1 MVEHSDGC
9 HLWFSEALVN
19 FELLKAWHAFVEKKQ
34 KVDAAAE
41 AEAKKKYESVSE
53 APVYLRFGLTKAHQG
68 AIENDSYVQ
77 QMKAR
82 GVTEGPTLY
91 GTYPPRASKNGHSVP
106 YLASLMQGLEINHRE
121 AMTATALEP
130 PLIVRQQIIL
140 GLQMA
145 FDALPEGEKPENKAK
160 LGLRDEFGQHKCNLD
175 NSSHN
180 WRVQHAYERLYL
192 KSTPE
197 MSQRAKKATASGDA
211 RKSGER
217 YEDEVTP
224 PLSNYSLRPV
234 IRLLTRAIVRVV
246 SVRRSRGASPSSVF
260 P

>member
-53 APVYLRFGLTKAHQG
+53 EPVYLRFGLTRAHEG

-91 GTYPPRASKNGHSVP
+91 DKYPPRAQKNGHSVP
-106 YLASLMQGLEINHRE
+106 YLASKMQGVEINFRE
-121 AMTATALEP
+121 AMTAAAREP
-130 PLIVRQQIIL
+130 PLIVRQQITIA
-140 GLQMA
+140 LQMA
-145 FDALPEGEKPENKAK
+145 FDALPEAEKPENKATR
-160 LGLRDEFGQHKCNLD
+160 GLFDEYGQHKCNLD
-175 NSSHN
+175 SPSHN
-180 WRVQHAYERLYL
+180 WVSTNAYERL
-192 KSTPE
+192 
-197 MSQRAKKATASGDA
+197 
-211 RKSGER
+211 
-217 YEDEVTP
+217 
-224 PLSNYSLRPV
+224 
-234 IRLLTRAIVRVV
+234 
-246 SVRRSRGASPSSVF
+246 
-260 P
+260 

>member
-1 MVEHSDGC
+1 M
-9 HLWFSEALVN
+9 N

-41 AEAKKKYESVSE
+41 AEAKKKHESVSE
-53 APVYLRFGLTKAHQG
+53 APVYLRFGLTRAHEG
-68 AIENDSYVQ
+68 AIENDAYVL
-77 QMKAR
+77 QMKQQ
-82 GVTEGPTLY
+82 GVLDGPTLY
-91 GTYPPRASKNGHSVP
+91 NTYPPRARKNGVVVP
-106 YLASLMQGLEINHRE
+106 YLASLMQGVEINHRE

-140 GLQMA
+140 GLVMA

-160 LGLRDEFGQHKCNLD
+160 RGLFDEFGQHKCNLD
-175 NSSHN
+175 SSSHN
-180 WRVQHAYERLYL
+180 WKTCNAYERLYL

-246 SVRRSRGASPSSVF
+246 SVRRSRGASPS
-260 P
+260 